1 MKIKAYRKGYTGER
15 ELVYRL
21 YEKGYM
27 VLRSPRS
34 GRISLP
40 TPDIIAIKKGKI
52 FVIECKSRKSGFKI
66 YETQINQL
74 REWVEKA
81 GAKAFVAWKITR
93 EGWKFIPLEEI
104 IKNEGNVGK
113 EFCNRVGLDFEKA
126 FE

>member
-1 MKIKAYRKGYTGER
+1 MGER
-15 ELVYRL
+15 ELVYKL

-40 TPDIIAIKKGKI
+40 TPDIVAIKKGKV
-52 FVIECKSRKSGFKI
+52 FVIECKSRRSGFKVN
-66 YETQINQL
+66 EEQINQL
-74 REWVEKA
+74 QEWVDKA
-81 GAKAFVAWKITR
+81 NAKAFIAWKITR

-104 IKNEGNVGK
+104 IKNKGNVGK
-113 EFCNRVGLDFEKA
+113 EVCSRVGLDFERV